1 MLPNQFNPN
10 PMSETKKAIAKPTR
24 LEPQAQEKVEPTVK
38 PDKVTPSKL
47 GAQPKVHGP
56 TFGKVTAIY
65 H

>member
-1 MLPNQFNPN
+1 
-10 PMSETKKAIAKPTR
+10 MSETKKAVAKPTR